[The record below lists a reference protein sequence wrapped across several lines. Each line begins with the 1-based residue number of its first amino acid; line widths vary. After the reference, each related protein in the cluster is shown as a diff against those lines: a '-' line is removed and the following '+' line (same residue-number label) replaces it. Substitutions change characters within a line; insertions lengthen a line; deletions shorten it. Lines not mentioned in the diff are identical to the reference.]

1 MDGNRDR
8 GGRRCIRIREY
19 GGVVDGRYGLF
30 GPEKLAAESE
40 ECGLGSRVR
49 FGNDVPEQVVNPAEA
64 SEVCQLV
71 MREV

>member
-1 MDGNRDR
+1 MV
-8 GGRRCIRIREY
+8 E
-19 GGVVDGRYGLF
+19 GRYGLF

-40 ECGLGSRVR
+40 ERGLGSRVR
-49 FGNDVPEQVVNPAEA
+49 FGNDVPEQVVNLAEA